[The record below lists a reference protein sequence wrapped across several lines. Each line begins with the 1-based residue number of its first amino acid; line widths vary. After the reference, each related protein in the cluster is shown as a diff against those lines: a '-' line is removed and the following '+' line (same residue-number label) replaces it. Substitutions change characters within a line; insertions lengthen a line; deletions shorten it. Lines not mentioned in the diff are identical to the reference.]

1 MKLLRTLVAVCAL
14 AALSPAQNTNENAP
28 VATNALAFDKDTEV
42 AVSYRSFTTAGG
54 NWLRQLTDKSQGG
67 TRARKLYNEQ
77 YITEYLK
84 GSLKLSKDIEL
95 AGNPLAAGTYKL
107 SFRIDDDL
115 VWHLVVLNDK
125 GGEICAVV
133 MNTER
138 DDKTAVGRLS
148 ITPVAAAEGK
158 AGALHVHFGPLK
170 AAVAFTVGKGAAA
183 PAAAPAKEPAKKD
196 APAAGTKK

>member
-1 MKLLRTLVAVCAL
+1 MIMKLLRTLVAVCAL

-28 VATNALAFDKDTEV
+28 VATNALAFDKDSELS
-42 AVSYRSFTTAGG
+42 VSYRSFTTAGG
-54 NWLRQLTDKSQGG
+54 NWLRQLTDKGQGG
-67 TRARKLYNEQ
+67 ARA
-77 YITEYLK
+77 LK
-84 GSLKLSKDIEL
+84 VSKDIDL
-95 AGNPLAAGTYKL
+95 GGNPLSAGTYKL

-138 DDKTAVGRLS
+138 DDKTAAGRLS
-148 ITPVAAAEGK
+148 ITPVAAAEGR

-196 APAAGTKK
+196 APATGAKK